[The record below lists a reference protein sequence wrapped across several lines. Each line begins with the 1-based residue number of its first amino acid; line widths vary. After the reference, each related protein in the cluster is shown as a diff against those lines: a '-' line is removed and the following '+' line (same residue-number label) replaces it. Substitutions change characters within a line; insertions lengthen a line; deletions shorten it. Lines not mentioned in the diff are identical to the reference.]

1 MTDLRNQLEAA
12 LGRIADPIPDT
23 PTVDLGTGDIPI
35 VEAGQG
41 TEEDPLV
48 EMLTQ
53 AVQQP
58 DGWYADDG
66 GGTPTDAPPPSTP
79 APTGNSLNAGVEGDE
94 QLTAWLNNRLNS

>member
-1 MTDLRNQLEAA
+1 MSELRNQLEQA
-12 LGRIADPIPDT
+12 LGGRLMDPIPDT
-23 PTVDLGTGDIPI
+23 PTVDIKGDIPI

-41 TEEDPLV
+41 AEEDPLV
-48 EMLTQ
+48 EMLAQ

-58 DGWYADDG
+58 EGWYADNE